1 MNYQEILVECAK
13 KNGLHQIDGMDFWIK
28 TGNLLFRDGTGQSQ
42 DPVYKGKLSNNLAD
56 SSNSCVS
63 FL

>member
-28 TGNLLFRDGTGQSQ
+28 TGNLLFIIEDRW
-42 DPVYKGKLSNNLAD
+42 L
-56 SSNSCVS
+56 NSKERT
-63 FL
+63 